1 MERATQVSY
10 CADCM
15 NAHVPV
21 GDLLREW
28 RQRRRLSQLR
38 VATEA
43 EVSTRHLS
51 FLETGRAQPSRDMV
65 LRLAE
70 LLEVPLRG
78 RNALLLAA
86 GFAPMFPEH
95 PLTHPALDAARKP
108 WPSCSKGMSRSLPSQ
123 SIVIGTC

>member
-10 CADCM
+10 CANCM

-21 GDLLREW
+21 GELLREW

-95 PLTHPALDAARKP
+95 PLTDPSPRGCAR
-108 WPSCSKGMSRSLPSQ
+108 SRGPRSQ
-123 SIVIGTC
+123 GA